1 MDLIKERFKN
11 QAETIRQEKI
21 KADRIDKLQF
31 IVAYRKE
38 IKRRINIVISDP
50 ENIKRFER
58 MRTIIKG
65 IETIHDQTELSTMEK
80 ELDLLVK
87 EVYSSSKFNIH
98 ECHALSISSPEKKWE
113 REVAQEWHT
122 HWNTGTQVYFP
133 KGTGIRSNF
142 CFNFDKSKSPV
153 ALYSDFK
160 GRDIYVD
167 IVKTILETRGWT
179 EKFEINF
186 DPIF

>member
-1 MDLIKERFKN
+1 MDHIKERFKN
-11 QAETIRQEKI
+11 QAECIRQEKI
-21 KADRIDKLQF
+21 KSDRIDKLQF

-38 IKRRINIVISDP
+38 IKRRINVIIADP
-50 ENIKRFER
+50 ENVKRFER
-58 MRTIIKG
+58 MRIIVKG
-65 IETIHDQTELSTMEK
+65 IETIHDQTELSAMEK

-87 EVYSSSKFNIH
+87 EVYSSVKFNVH
-98 ECHALSISSPEKKWE
+98 ECHALSISHPQDKWE

-122 HWNTGTQVYFP
+122 HWNTGVQVYFP
-133 KGTGIRSNF
+133 DIDI

-160 GRDIYVD
+160 GREIHVD
-167 IVKTILETRGWT
+167 IVKTILETRKWT

-186 DPIF
+186 EPIF